1 MRIDFEK
8 KKEIAQELAIWIDK
22 YDRHIVHANILN
34 YLSEV
39 KESCAEDKLMYL
51 LVSEQ
56 FNREVEK
63 MKYTNFIFEDIIKSL
78 QEEKK
83 IRHLR
88 SVDLGKRSILRR
100 INMCMTGY
108 PKLWLKKPKEQEE
121 INEHNALYSL
131 IIYLNEWIQSD
142 YFHSLSIDIQR
153 KIIQKFEKEKDEIC
167 GCVYR
172 LDLCTLFRYVDN
184 YKAAISY
191 LKEVFNDE
199 QESLYANLQ
208 SWNNEIIES
217 TEYKSW
223 IDSYLESSKHLEFKD
238 NILLSYV
245 DSLDSAKSFLLSE
258 CKKELESERIE
269 FDEVLT
275 EMANERRL
283 LRKKEMISDMFI
295 NDHCGSYVQDEMGY
309 SDDDIDTILD
319 GNPDTYWNID

>member
-1 MRIDFEK
+1 
-8 KKEIAQELAIWIDK
+8 
-22 YDRHIVHANILN
+22 
-34 YLSEV
+34 
-39 KESCAEDKLMYL
+39 
-51 LVSEQ
+51 
-56 FNREVEK
+56 
-63 MKYTNFIFEDIIKSL
+63 
-78 QEEKK
+78 
-83 IRHLR
+83 
-88 SVDLGKRSILRR
+88 
-100 INMCMTGY
+100 
-108 PKLWLKKPKEQEE
+108 
-121 INEHNALYSL
+121 
-131 IIYLNEWIQSD
+131 
-142 YFHSLSIDIQR
+142 
-153 KIIQKFEKEKDEIC
+153 
-167 GCVYR
+167 
-172 LDLCTLFRYVDN
+172 LFRYVDN

-295 NDHCGSYVQDEMGY
+295 NDYCGSYVQDEMGY